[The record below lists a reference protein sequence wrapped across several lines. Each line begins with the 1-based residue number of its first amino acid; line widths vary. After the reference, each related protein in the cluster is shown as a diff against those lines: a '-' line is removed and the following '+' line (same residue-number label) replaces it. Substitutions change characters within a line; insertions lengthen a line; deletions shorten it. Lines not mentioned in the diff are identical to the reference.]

1 VFFEFPQ
8 RVTAQKPRK
17 TKDRSSLM
25 TLLFI
30 YLAIA
35 IGVSF
40 LCSIVE
46 SVLLSLSMSNINVI
60 KKENEKVGIL
70 LEKLKTN
77 ISESIASIL
86 ILNTIAHTLG
96 AAGIGAEASRVF
108 GFEYVFHI
116 SVVLTLLILF
126 LSEIIPKTIGAQYY
140 KELAPLS
147 AYVIRGLIFITYP
160 LIVVSLF
167 ITKIISKKNSSSSIT
182 REELLETALLVEGG
196 GHIDEKESDFIE
208 NVLSLSKSKVQ
219 DILTPRSVVFALKK
233 NAKISDVL
241 KTEGIMK
248 FSRIPVYEGTIDN
261 IVGVVFSKKIFKL
274 ALEDKTASVEDL
286 MMPIFSI
293 NENIPVS
300 YTLDMFIKR
309 KEHMFLVTD
318 SYGQTEGIVT
328 LEDCIETL
336 LGLEIMDEDDTTEDM
351 RKLAKE
357 RNKKTKKVKKHNKKT
372 KNDGNT

>member
-1 VFFEFPQ
+1 
-8 RVTAQKPRK
+8 
-17 TKDRSSLM
+17 M

-46 SVLLSLSMSNINVI
+46 SVLLSLNMSNINVI
-60 KKENEKVGIL
+60 KKSNEKVGIL

-77 ISESIASIL
+77 IRESIAAIL

-96 AAGIGAEASRVF
+96 AAGVGAEAARIF

-140 KELAPLS
+140 KELAPVS
-147 AYVIRGLIFITYP
+147 AYIIRGLIFVTYP

-167 ITKIISKKNSSSSIT
+167 ITKLISRKGSSSSIT
-182 REELLETALLVEGG
+182 REELLETALLVEDG

-219 DILTPRSVVFALKK
+219 DILTPRSVVFALEK

-248 FSRIPVYEGTIDN
+248 FSRIPVYEETIDN

-274 ALEDKTASVEDL
+274 ALEDKMANVEDL

-300 YTLDMFIKR
+300 YTLDLFIKR

-351 RKLAKE
+351 RKLAKDK
-357 RNKKTKKVKKHNKKT
+357 NKKSKKHSKKD
-372 KNDGNT
+372 KKSEVKGKAK

>member
-1 VFFEFPQ
+1 
-8 RVTAQKPRK
+8 
-17 TKDRSSLM
+17 M

-46 SVLLSLSMSNINVI
+46 SVLLSLNMSHINVI
-60 KKENEKVGIL
+60 KKENEKVGNL

-77 ISESIASIL
+77 INESIASIL

-96 AAGIGAEASRVF
+96 AAGIGAEASRLF
-108 GFEYVFHI
+108 GIEYMFYI
-116 SVVLTLLILF
+116 SAVLTLLILF
-126 LSEIIPKTIGAQYY
+126 LSEIIPKTIGTQYY
-140 KELAPLS
+140 KELAGVS
-147 AYVIRGLIFITYP
+147 AYIIKIFIFITYP
-160 LIVVSLF
+160 LIRISLL
-167 ITKIISKKNSSSSIT
+167 ITKMISKNSVKHYIT
-182 REELLETALLVEGG
+182 REELLETTLLVENG
-196 GHIDEKESDFIE
+196 GHIDEKESDVIE
-208 NVLSLSKSKVQ
+208 NVLSLSKNKVQ
-219 DILTPRSVVFALKK
+219 DILTPRSVIFALEKDT
-233 NAKISDVL
+233 KISDIL

-248 FSRIPVYEGTIDN
+248 FSRIPIYNETIDN
-261 IVGVVFSKKIFKL
+261 IIGIVFSKQIFQL
-274 ALEDKTASVEDL
+274 ALEDKDANIKDL
-286 MMPIFSI
+286 MLPVFSI

-336 LGLEIMDEDDTTEDM
+336 LGLEIMDELDTTEDM
-351 RKLAKE
+351 RKLAKDKMKMKQK
-357 RNKKTKKVKKHNKKT
+357 NNNHN
-372 KNDGNT
+372 

>member
-1 VFFEFPQ
+1 
-8 RVTAQKPRK
+8 
-17 TKDRSSLM
+17 M

-35 IGVSF
+35 IGISF

-46 SVLLSLSMSNINVI
+46 SVILSLNMSNINVI
-60 KKENEKVGIL
+60 KKNNEKVGLL

-77 ISESIASIL
+77 IRKSIAAIL

-96 AAGIGAEASRVF
+96 AAGIGAEATRIF

-140 KELAPLS
+140 KELAPIS
-147 AYVIRGLIFITYP
+147 AYIIRTFIFITYP

-167 ITKIISKKNSSSSIT
+167 ITKLISRKGLSSSIT
-182 REELLETALLVEGG
+182 REELLEMALLVEDGG
-196 GHIDEKESDFIE
+196 YIDEKESDFIE
-208 NVLSLSKSKVQ
+208 NVLSLSKIKVK
-219 DILTPRSVVFALKK
+219 DILTPRSVVFALEKS
-233 NAKISDVL
+233 AKISDIL

-261 IVGVVFSKKIFKL
+261 IIGIVFSKKIFKL

-286 MMPIFSI
+286 MFPIFSI

-351 RKLAKE
+351 RKLAKAK
-357 RNKKTKKVKKHNKKT
+357 NKKSKKVKKHKKT
-372 KNDGNT
+372 SKNNGST